1 MLRVGCRDIGIDDCD
16 FVAEGAK
23 IHKVENEMMEHLREM
38 HPHMVAGLTD
48 VQHKELETR
57 IKHGMHGLEPTSAP
71 HATGKHVTLRIA
83 CADFGF
89 TGCTFVAE
97 ESKVRKVEEK
107 FFDHLREH
115 HPELVTGLS
124 VEQHDELERR
134 VKDAIRP
141 E

>member
-1 MLRVGCRDIGIDDCD
+1 MLHVGCKDIGVEGCD
-16 FVAEGAK
+16 FVAKGQK
-23 IHKVENEMMEHLREM
+23 IRKVENEMLEHLRDV

-57 IKHGMHGLEPTSAP
+57 IRSGMHGLEPG
-71 HATGKHVTLRIA
+71 ATHESGKHVTLRIS

-89 TGCTFVAE
+89 PGCGFVAE

-115 HPELVTGLS
+115 HPEIVTGLN
-124 VEQHDELERR
+124 VEQHDDLEHR
-134 VKDAIRP
+134 VREAIRAD
-141 E
+141 